1 MTVLRKLFVIKC
13 TTVGFICIFYIAS
26 KEVNLNVSMVALE
39 GILMIK
45 LLRNDTEKKNEL
57 KRKKECQEAKKTL
70 EKIL

>member
-13 TTVGFICIFYIAS
+13 TTVGFICIFHIAS

-45 LLRNDTEKKNEL
+45 LLRNDTFKLN
-57 KRKKECQEAKKTL
+57 KKEKRMSRGKKTL
-70 EKIL
+70 EKML